1 MNAVASHHYRPRL
14 GWLRSLIV
22 GLAAAGL
29 IGGCTAAVASPSPTT
44 RAVASPSPT
53 TRAVASPSAK
63 SPSLEPASPTPGPSA
78 ASFTTLGVTS
88 NWSGFSWSQL
98 PSDNPL
104 VTADFGVQVLTWRGG
119 YVAYGTTNGE
129 SSSFVWTSADG
140 QTWTQATSITA
151 PSVLVAVSPTGLVA
165 MTRNLSATV
174 PSETVWTSSDGL
186 HWHNAGPPA
195 GVAFVDS
202 MAGTS
207 TGLVAVEHT
216 LTGSGKFATYQYSVV
231 FSTDGMSWTPV
242 TVDVGLSADIKV
254 PQVQAGGN
262 RFFVLGAVRAGNAS
276 GAIGVVWW
284 SDDGRTW
291 TRSSGTIAWP
301 AISLDFGRDG
311 MLLHT
316 NSLTAD
322 GGGVGLVLSTD
333 GGKTWQPDDAFGPLG
348 ATVCGQSECSV
359 QPDGA
364 IASNGTVFVAVK
376 SDGHAW
382 VSYDGYTWTPIAW
395 GGPAAASRPLLLMPR
410 GVLVGSAYGAAK

>member
-1 MNAVASHHYRPRL
+1 MDAVASNHYRPRL
-14 GWLRSLIV
+14 SWLRSLAV
-22 GLAAAGL
+22 GLAAASL
-29 IGGCTAAVASPSPTT
+29 VGGCTAAVASPSPMTS
-44 RAVASPSPT
+44 ALVSPS
-53 TRAVASPSAK
+53 VNSPSVN

-78 ASFTTLGVTS
+78 AAFTTLGVTS
-88 NWSGFSWSQL
+88 NWQGFSWSQL

-104 VTADFGVQVLTWRGG
+104 VTADFDVQVLTWRGG
-119 YVAYGTTNGE
+119 YVAYGTTNGA

-140 QTWTQATSITA
+140 QTWTQVTSITA

-165 MTRNLSATV
+165 MTSNPSATV

-186 HWHNAGPPA
+186 QWRNAGPPA

-202 MAGTS
+202 IAGTS

-216 LTGSGKFATYQYSVV
+216 LTGSGKFATYQYNVV

-242 TVDVGLSADIKV
+242 TVDAGLSADIKV
-254 PQVQAGGN
+254 PQVQSGKN

-276 GAIGVVWW
+276 GAVGVVWW

-291 TRSSGTIAWP
+291 IRSSGTIGWP

-311 MLLHT
+311 ILLHT
-316 NSLTAD
+316 NSMTVG
-322 GGGVGLVLSTD
+322 GGGVGLALSTD

-348 ATVCGQSECSV
+348 ATVCGQGECSV

-364 IASNGTVFVAVK
+364 ITSNGTVFVAVK

-395 GGPAAASRPLLLMPR
+395 GGPASASGPLLVMPR
-410 GVLVGSAYGAAK
+410 GVLVGSAYGAAN